1 MPRLGP
7 TPDKGGYG
15 HEAFQFVQLGAG
27 FRARPC
33 EGVRGRWA
41 LEEAGLAYEE
51 LRISQDDK
59 ITPAYLMKQPFAQ
72 VPCYEDGEVAL
83 FESGAILLHIA

>member
-1 MPRLGP
+1 MRRFSSFNWV
-7 TPDKGGYG
+7 PDFARG
-15 HEAFQFVQLGAG
+15 HAKEF
-27 FRARPC
+27 
-33 EGVRGRWA
+33 RGRWA
-41 LEEAGLAYEE
+41 LEEAGLPYEE
-51 LRISQDDK
+51 LRVSQDDK